1 MQSVEVNLDKLMQKL
16 GSVEKHQE
24 DKQGPKKKKKNHGT
38 TTGGGLDAKVEHAT
52 SNKGKEKVSSPPGG
66 SIKGSAG
73 EQSVKGGSGLR
84 KKIKQ
89 KKSLKPNGGKYEQQ
103 PQNVSPTVN
112 EVSGLTNLQKGMK
125 ESLDGARFRYVF

>member
-16 GSVEKHQE
+16 GSVGKHQE

-38 TTGGGLDAKVEHAT
+38 TTGAKVEHAA

-66 SIKGSAG
+66 SIKGGAA
-73 EQSVKGGSGLR
+73 EQSVKGSSELR

-89 KKSLKPNGGKYEQQ
+89 KKNLKPDGGKSEQQ
-103 PQNVSPTVN
+103 SQNVSPTVN
-112 EVSGLTNLQKGMK
+112 EVSSLTRLQKGMK